1 MASSHPAGNARAGAG
16 MGEDTA
22 PQARSAL
29 ASVTRGI
36 VRIHAEF
43 FGKGPT
49 RARTDRFGDDG
60 LICVLRD
67 TLTSVELTLIDRG
80 RAEQVVALR
89 RSFQDVMEPEM
100 REVVERALG
109 RRVVA
114 FLSQVHL
121 EPDLATEIFFL
132 GDALEGSAPEG

>member
-1 MASSHPAGNARAGAG
+1 MRKTGARAFAG
-16 MGEDTA
+16 VEAAILCGGLGTRLA
-22 PQARSAL
+22 ARVADRPKVLAL
-29 ASVTRGI
+29 VRGRPFLAY
-36 VRIHAEF
+36 VLEQLAAA
-43 FGKGPT
+43 GVA
-49 RARTDRFGDDG
+49 RA
-60 LICVLRD
+60 VLC
-67 TLTSVELTLIDRG
+67 TG
-80 RAEQVVALR
+80 YRAEQVVALR